1 MYWVSLSFGKA
12 FATSWGMMMAS
23 RFERKVGSTPVGS
36 LKFIARVYLSFA
48 SIDSSRA
55 AVNFPRPVIAIQR
68 LTEAT
73 TSAEVISLSLW
84 KGMFLRRLNIQFLP
98 SPETSYLSSKNGT
111 GSCLSFFWKSCSNM
125 CHEML
130 AVIVAVVNDGSSAGG
145 SPMIPTFRVPPFRG
159 SSAGLAPWADWP
171 AGAGLVSALGVG
183 SAGLVAGAC
192 WPHAIAREATAPAA
206 ISTTKPFSRAR
217 RDVRRSG
224 GSDFASPRRVSRSIV
239 VLLPCASTRGLTT
252 DRRRARPSRGRY
264 SSGRGGGKGRGKGE
278 GERERGKGKGA

>member
-12 FATSWGMMMAS
+12 FATSSGMMMAS

-159 SSAGLAPWADWP
+159 SSAG
-171 AGAGLVSALGVG
+171 S
-183 SAGLVAGAC
+183 
-192 WPHAIAREATAPAA
+192 
-206 ISTTKPFSRAR
+206 AR
-217 RDVRRSG
+217 RQALQRVG
-224 GSDFASPRRVSRSIV
+224 LDFAQKSVSIHRGPPAMCVHTRTYDRPAQGAPVSRPI
-239 VLLPCASTRGLTT
+239 
-252 DRRRARPSRGRY
+252 
-264 SSGRGGGKGRGKGE
+264 
-278 GERERGKGKGA
+278 